1 MTGHRREVP
10 LPTFLIPT
18 AGVPMGKPTPKEKEK
33 VKWNS
38 VIQKCMPEGSIKR
51 DKLQSKVRAP

>member
-33 VKWNS
+33 VKWN
-38 VIQKCMPEGSIKR
+38 
-51 DKLQSKVRAP
+51 

>member
-1 MTGHRREVP
+1 MP